1 MAVRS
6 SENPYDNLPNSSVFR
21 SSMVVE
27 DFQRIGMEMSQLAS
41 LTSKFPDFD
50 LEGKKMYLQKMEE
63 ACESYRIFLKRMELA
78 DDPASK
84 EFLRYMNA
92 QMLNGGF
99 TLQVGEPHTRSPWAR
114 TSRHSDHQPVQSL
127 RSLQAGEMLGSIS
140 CAARSSSTAMPL
152 PLLYTHTAL
161 QSHASCIIR
170 RSSRGHTPCH
180 HIGPHEPCTCLPAST
195 RDREASPPHLGSPAC
210 LLR

>member
-6 SENPYDNLPNSSVFR
+6 SENPYDNLPNSSVFK

-63 ACESYRIFLKRMELA
+63 ACDSYRIFLKRMELA

-99 TLQVGEPHTRSPWAR
+99 TLQVGKPTLR
-114 TSRHSDHQPVQSL
+114 TPGPTQACFLTTSL
-127 RSLQAGEMLGSIS
+127 WSLQAGDMLSSIS
-140 CAARSSSTAMPL
+140 CAARSNSTARPAQL
-152 PLLYTHTAL
+152 TYRHSYIT
-161 QSHASCIIR
+161 
-170 RSSRGHTPCH
+170 RSF
-180 HIGPHEPCTCLPAST
+180 
-195 RDREASPPHLGSPAC
+195 
-210 LLR
+210 